1 MGESTYERP
10 VDVPAALTGP
20 ESGDEELP
28 DGVEVCFDESGA
40 KYYFDARSGE
50 SSWERPK
57 AVRAFNKVKMMAS
70 MGAFSIE
77 GKQAPRKVAG
87 RAAEA
92 ADEEEEAVV
101 VANEEALAA
110 AGYEL
115 CSDEAGVTYYYNT
128 ATG

>member
-20 ESGDEELP
+20 ESGEEELP
-28 DGVEVCFDESGA
+28 DGVEVCYDESGA

-77 GKQAPRKVAG
+77 GKQATRKVGASDVG
-87 RAAEA
+87 ESKIVGGTSNDAVLEA
-92 ADEEEEAVV
+92 NGWEVCRDDEG
-101 VANEEALAA
+101 N
-110 AGYEL
+110 
-115 CSDEAGVTYYYNT
+115 
-128 ATG
+128 